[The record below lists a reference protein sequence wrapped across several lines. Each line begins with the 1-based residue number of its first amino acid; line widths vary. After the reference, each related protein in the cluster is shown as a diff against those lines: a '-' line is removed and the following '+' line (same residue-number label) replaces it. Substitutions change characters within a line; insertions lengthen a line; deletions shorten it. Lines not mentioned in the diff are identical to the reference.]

1 MSRGVSASVHSGG
14 EGGLTVVKGKFRVTA
29 GCTEVGG
36 RVRNLVLKQ
45 GGVILMLG
53 GQEEGG
59 DQVWFM
65 G

>member
-1 MSRGVSASVHSGG
+1 MEVGG
-14 EGGLTVVKGKFRVTA
+14 GGLTVVKGKFRVTA

>member
-1 MSRGVSASVHSGG
+1 M
-14 EGGLTVVKGKFRVTA
+14 
-29 GCTEVGG
+29 
-36 RVRNLVLKQ
+36 RNLVLKE